1 MLKNKDE
8 YLIID
13 SDMFLINDFYVE
25 KYREYDC
32 AIVLQ
37 NRKIPFVNYIWNGLF
52 YFNTQKMDE
61 LEIISWDQAFSSDV
75 GGMTYIWLN
84 NKCKNLPNVIDIRNS
99 EKNIFNRNGIYFIKH
114 LWSLTWN
121 DNEMPEKIKNTDLEK
136 FIKQDPR
143 NQNGKYFCEIYD
155 DIFLHYRAGGDW
167 QRKGLNFHN
176 DLTQNLKK
184 SIL

>member
-1 MLKNKDE
+1 
-8 YLIID
+8 
-13 SDMFLINDFYVE
+13 
-25 KYREYDC
+25 
-32 AIVLQ
+32 
-37 NRKIPFVNYIWNGLF
+37 
-52 YFNTQKMDE
+52 
-61 LEIISWDQAFSSDV
+61 
-75 GGMTYIWLN
+75 
-84 NKCKNLPNVIDIRNS
+84 
-99 EKNIFNRNGIYFIKH
+99 
-114 LWSLTWN
+114 
-121 DNEMPEKIKNTDLEK
+121 MPKKIKNTKLEE